1 MCFCEDCL
9 RPCVSPKSDRSAAQ
23 GSPVSGQ
30 RESLSLTAK
39 RSQNWANHARTL
51 QSRKEDLRA
60 SESSDEDTWP
70 QRARGRGTLRSSRK
84 AAPGVRNKSPAR
96 RPQDSTILPVE
107 GARHSPSERFDPW
120 KSPTIVHSKQQ
131 LAPLTPEASPQ
142 LSAVDGPPADYK
154 VDCDPFQA
162 RIVIHGKRSIRPVT
176 PEFAAA
182 DHTGSRDTVTSDFTR
197 APSIEPI
204 ESPWE
209 VPTVVHVKRCLRPV
223 MPEVC
228 PSEGP
233 DDHDIALYHTL
244 EYCARRPTISWE
256 EPPGD
261 PGDCTPGESHA
272 GILRFTADAVTQGL
286 GVADCAVT
294 QGCRVAVTEVLRST
308 VDEVTKK
315 ELWLPIN
322 DSQDTRTQGLMQA
335 KDDTGHDAG
344 SKGVD
349 ASITSPVTE
358 QGLPMMASPTKRSL
372 PQLQGKA
379 RVARE
384 ISLLIKG
391 SDDEEEESRYR
402 NLDVRALTPRVNR
415 VMQGDDSDE
424 EMRARRIRTAAL
436 RRQKPNAPQPSSD
449 SPPVNWLVQT
459 VANTGGD
466 ASPSKG
472 DEANNVVERR
482 IANVLKPLKSTMWS
496 DDDQGEARAP
506 TGPMRAVSTQN
517 EAREE
522 ALEALR
528 SARRL
533 VRLERKAMHLAQG
546 SDSDE
551 DTAPQVALQAATPK
565 RHAIE
570 REIDLRMSG
579 TKFRPSPA
587 ASSSCASSVTSSV
600 LETAEREWVLVETEV
615 KSEPRPAPTSFGTPL
630 RNKQPIPARRPRAG
644 GDADSPV
651 KRTGAGE

>member
-1 MCFCEDCL
+1 
-9 RPCVSPKSDRSAAQ
+9 
-23 GSPVSGQ
+23 
-30 RESLSLTAK
+30 
-39 RSQNWANHARTL
+39 
-51 QSRKEDLRA
+51 
-60 SESSDEDTWP
+60 
-70 QRARGRGTLRSSRK
+70 
-84 AAPGVRNKSPAR
+84 VRNKSPAR
-96 RPQDSTILPVE
+96 RPRDSTILPVE

-120 KSPTIVHSKQQ
+120 ESPTIVHSKQQ

-142 LSAVDGPPADYK
+142 LSAVDGPPADDK
-154 VDCDPFQA
+154 INCDPFQA
-162 RIVIHGKRSIRPVT
+162 RIVTHRKRSILPVT
-176 PEFAAA
+176 PEFDAA
-182 DHTGSRDTVTSDFTR
+182 DKTGSTNTITSGCTR
-197 APSIEPI
+197 VPSIEPI

-209 VPTVVHVKRCLRPV
+209 VPTVVHAKRCLRPV
-223 MPEVC
+223 TPEIE

-233 DDHDIALYHTL
+233 DDLDIALESVT
-244 EYCARRPTISWE
+244 P

-286 GVADCAVT
+286 RVADCAVT
-294 QGCRVAVTEVLRST
+294 EGCRVADGAVTEALRKT
-308 VDEVTKK
+308 VDAVSQKVH
-315 ELWLPIN
+315 WLSIN
-322 DSQDTRTQGLMQA
+322 DSLDTLTQGLMQA

-344 SKGVD
+344 SQWVD

-358 QGLPMMASPTKRSL
+358 QGMPRMASPTKRSL

-402 NLDVRALTPRVNR
+402 NLDARALTPRVNR

-436 RRQKPNAPQPSSD
+436 RRQKPNAPQLSSD
-449 SPPVNWLVQT
+449 NPTANWLVPE
-459 VANTGGD
+459 VAKTGGD

-482 IANVLKPLKSTMWS
+482 MANVLKPLKSTMWS
-496 DDDQGEARAP
+496 DDDQDDARAL
-506 TGPMRAVSTQN
+506 TGPMRAVSTQD

-551 DTAPQVALQAATPK
+551 EMAPQVALQAATPK

-579 TKFRPSPA
+579 TKIRPSPA
-587 ASSSCASSVTSSV
+587 ASSYASSVPSSV
-600 LETAEREWVLVETEV
+600 LEAAEREWVLVDTED
-615 KSEPRPAPTSFGTPL
+615 KFEPRPAPTSFGTPL
-630 RNKQPIPARRPRAG
+630 RNKKPIPASRPRAG
-644 GDADSPV
+644 GDAGSPV
-651 KRTGAGE
+651 KRSGTGAGD

>member
-1 MCFCEDCL
+1 VQCF
-9 RPCVSPKSDRSAAQ
+9 PTKSDCSASAQ
-23 GSPVSGQ
+23 GSPGSGQ
-30 RESLSLTAK
+30 RESLSLTPK

-60 SESSDEDTWP
+60 SESSDEDDWP
-70 QRARGRGTLRSSRK
+70 QRARGRGTLSSPRK

-96 RPQDSTILPVE
+96 RPQDSTIIPVE

-142 LSAVDGPPADYK
+142 ISAVDSPPADDK
-154 VDCDPFQA
+154 INCDPFQA
-162 RIVIHGKRSIRPVT
+162 RIVTHRKRSIRPVT

-182 DHTGSRDTVTSDFTR
+182 DHTGSTDTITSGCTR
-197 APSIEPI
+197 VPSIEPI

-209 VPTVVHVKRCLRPV
+209 APTVVHAKRCLRPV
-223 MPEVC
+223 TPEIE

-233 DDHDIALYHTL
+233 DDSDIALGSVT
-244 EYCARRPTISWE
+244 P

-261 PGDCTPGESHA
+261 PGDCTTAESHA

-286 GVADCAVT
+286 RVEDCAVT
-294 QGCRVAVTEVLRST
+294 QGCRVSDGAVTEVLGRT
-308 VDEVTKK
+308 VDAVSQKVH
-315 ELWLPIN
+315 WLSIN

-335 KDDTGHDAG
+335 KDDTSHDAG
-344 SKGVD
+344 SKWVD

-358 QGLPMMASPTKRSL
+358 QGLPRMASPTKRSL

-402 NLDVRALTPRVNR
+402 NLDARALTPRVNR

-424 EMRARRIRTAAL
+424 EMRARRIRTADV
-436 RRQKPNAPQPSSD
+436 RRKKPNAPQPSSD
-449 SPPVNWLVQT
+449 SPTANWLVPA
-459 VANTGGD
+459 VAKTGGD

-482 IANVLKPLKSTMWS
+482 MANVLKPLKSTMWS
-496 DDDQGEARAP
+496 DDDQDDARP
-506 TGPMRAVSTQN
+506 LTGPMRAVSTQDD
-517 EAREE
+517 AREE

-551 DTAPQVALQAATPK
+551 EMAPQVALQAATPK

-587 ASSSCASSVTSSV
+587 ASSYASAVSSSV
-600 LETAEREWVLVETEV
+600 LEAAEREWILVETED

-630 RNKQPIPARRPRAG
+630 RNKKPIPARRPRAG

-651 KRTGAGE
+651 KRSGTGAGD